1 MRSLLPQSSDLRLFL
16 SLMFLG
22 GCGSGDGIILPSD
35 GEPAEI
41 AILEGDKQKGR
52 VGEPLN
58 DPLVVEVTDARGRPV
73 SGATVAFE
81 LTSAGSAVVPHEKR
95 TNANG
100 LADARVQLGTTVG
113 RQTGK
118 ARVVTPEGRPPVQ
131 ADFTAMALSE
141 DAISMAAVAGQDQT
155 GHVGQPLDDRLVVE
169 VTDGFGNPVAG
180 VPITWSAEGGGTV
193 SEGVVP
199 TDEDGRS
206 RVERTLGPAV
216 GQQTTVASSGE
227 LAGSPVT
234 FVHTALAGDASR
246 LVIVS
251 GNDQTAEAGTTLPED
266 PVVRLVDSEGNGVPG
281 TAVTWLAA
289 IGGGSVAPENTTTD
303 GDGRTSARWTLGG
316 TLGDQRLDA
325 VVSGVGVASFHATAT
340 ASAPASIFIRTQ
352 PSATARNGVPLGR
365 QPVVQLRDASGNDAA
380 VAGVEVTVE
389 LGGGGEL
396 GGTSRRSTDAAGR
409 AAFDDL
415 SISGAPGRRTL
426 VFRATGYAQ
435 ATSDEIDLQAVGTTT
450 TITADSPDPSGAG
463 STFPVQVRV
472 ASDGP
477 TPTGSVTI
485 TVSGGTPSC
494 TATLTGGVGSC
505 SLTLNTVGDRTLTDT
520 YSGAPGFSASADTEP
535 HRVES
540 TQPPPPAG
548 TVTTIT
554 ADGPDPSV
562 AGAAFPV
569 RFTVTANGSTPTGN
583 VTVTVSGGN
592 ATCTGTLSCGAG
604 SCELTLN
611 GLGDR
616 TLTATYSGGPGFS
629 GSSDTEP
636 HRVDPRPPENEEPFA
651 DFNWTCEGLT
661 CHFTDNSRDDDGN
674 QTITSRHWDFGD
686 GATTDNVLNPSHTYP
701 APGEY
706 TVVLRVT
713 DNGGLTDESSDEV
726 DPEAPPPPNQPPT
739 AEFTWQC
746 DDLDCEF
753 DGESDDSDGQV
764 VSREWTFGDGG
775 TSDDGNPSH
784 EYSAEGTY
792 TVRFTVTDDDGATGF
807 VEHSVTV
814 NAPNQEPTAE
824 FTWTCTNLECQF
836 TGQGNDSDGSISSWS
851 WDFKDGGSSSAQS
864 PLHSFPGTGT
874 YAVELTVTD
883 NEGAS
888 QAVQHSVSVTAPPEN
903 QPPAADPDG
912 YSTPGGGTA
921 LTVGAPG
928 VLANDSDPEGTPL
941 SAQSASVPSQGAVLL
956 SPDGSFT
963 YTPAPGATGVD
974 SFTYQASDG
983 SLQSSATVTVTITP

>member
-1 MRSLLPQSSDLRLFL
+1 VRSLLPHSSNLRLFL
-16 SLMFLG
+16 SLVFLG
-22 GCGSGDGIILPSD
+22 GCGGGDGIILPGD
-35 GEPAEI
+35 GEPAEV
-41 AILEGDKQKGR
+41 AVLRGDKQRGR
-52 VGEPLN
+52 VGEPLS
-58 DPLVVEVTDARGRPV
+58 DPLVVEVTDTRGRTVP
-73 SGATVAFE
+73 GATVVFE
-81 LTSAGSAVVPHEKR
+81 LTSAGSRVIPPQKS
-95 TNANG
+95 TDANG
-100 LADARVQLGTTVG
+100 RADARVVLGTSVG
-113 RQTGK
+113 SQTGK
-118 ARVVTPEGRPPVQ
+118 VRVATPEGKPPVQ

-141 DAISMAAVAGQDQT
+141 DAISMAAVAGMDQT

-180 VPITWSAEGGGTV
+180 AEITWSAEGGGTV
-193 SEGVVP
+193 SASVVA

-216 GQQTTVASSGE
+216 GQQTTVASSGV

-251 GNDQTAEAGTTLPED
+251 GNDQTAEAGTALPED

-289 IGGGSVAPENTTTD
+289 IGGGSVAPENSTTD
-303 GDGRTSARWTLGG
+303 GDGRTSARWTLGQA
-316 TLGDQRLDA
+316 LGGQRLDA

-365 QPVVQLRDASGNDAA
+365 QPMVQLKDASGNDAA

-409 AAFDDL
+409 AEFNDL

-435 ATSDEIDLQAVGTTT
+435 TTSDEIDLQAIGTST

-505 SLTLNTVGDRTLTDT
+505 
-520 YSGAPGFSASADTEP
+520 
-535 HRVES
+535 
-540 TQPPPPAG
+540 
-548 TVTTIT
+548 
-554 ADGPDPSV
+554 
-562 AGAAFPV
+562 
-569 RFTVTANGSTPTGN
+569 
-583 VTVTVSGGN
+583 
-592 ATCTGTLSCGAG
+592 
-604 SCELTLN
+604 ELTLN

-616 TLTATYSGGPGFS
+616 TLTATYPGGPGFS

-636 HRVDPRPPENEEPFA
+636 HRVDPPPPENEEPFA
-651 DFNWTCEGLT
+651 DFNWHCEGLT

-686 GATTDNVLNPSHTYP
+686 GATADNVLNPSHTYRT
-701 APGEY
+701 PGEY

-746 DDLDCEF
+746 NELDCEF
-753 DGESDDSDGQV
+753 EDQSTDGDGEIDD
-764 VSREWTFGDGG
+764 RAWEFGDGE
-775 TSDDGNPSH
+775 TSNNRNPDH
-784 EYSAEGTY
+784 EYDAGGTY
-792 TVRFTVTDDDGATGF
+792 T
-807 VEHSVTV
+807 
-814 NAPNQEPTAE
+814 
-824 FTWTCTNLECQF
+824 
-836 TGQGNDSDGSISSWS
+836 I
-851 WDFKDGGSSSAQS
+851 K
-864 PLHSFPGTGT
+864 
-874 YAVELTVTD
+874 LTVTD
-883 NEGAS
+883 NDGA
-888 QAVQHSVSVTAPPEN
+888 
-903 QPPAADPDG
+903 
-912 YSTPGGGTA
+912 
-921 LTVGAPG
+921 
-928 VLANDSDPEGTPL
+928 
-941 SAQSASVPSQGAVLL
+941 SASVEHA
-956 SPDGSFT
+956 
-963 YTPAPGATGVD
+963 
-974 SFTYQASDG
+974 
-983 SLQSSATVTVTITP
+983 VTVTGPPPPPANTTTTITGDNPEPSDPGVPITVSFSVTSSSGTPDGTVQVTEANGGNCSGSVASGNCTLTPVGTGERTITATYQGSSSFNGSSGRDQHTVNSPPASTTTTITGDTPNSSEQGVPFSVGFEVSSPSGTPSGSVTVSDGTDSCSGILGTDGKGNCGLTLHTMGTRSLTATYAGNSSFSPSTSLPVDHEVVAAPTPPPSD